1 MSQTH
6 HFDYLLNQTTFNTLS
21 MLKNALNMF
30 EINALPIA
38 ITAPHEI
45 KN

>member
-1 MSQTH
+1 
-6 HFDYLLNQTTFNTLS
+6 